1 MEISRRHGL
10 SSVASTIAAL
20 PGPQYLTEIARL
32 HRFINIANDRR
43 HSQAVDPNA
52 FFDLEPEYLGLHP
65 IPEPADFTYPQ
76 PGGAPPVDLTTPAD
90 SGCRPCRG
98 SRFTTLVRFTTQSVL
113 PELLAQAELTSEANE
128 LRSNSAL
135 GWADPQL
142 MLRQVGDIN
151 ELALWDDSTPLPS
164 SAQNAARITAN
175 HASCAAWHVRYA
187 HNILPPRETTSSAS
201 STTASPSAPPSRP
214 TSSTSPQPRA
224 YHATTRRSPP
234 SLRPVSTSN
243 EAPPGEHGAAGRN
256 PDRGGAAHPRPADTG
271 RNSPR
276 GITAPGRRF

>member
-1 MEISRRHGL
+1 MPDEETHHELRHDHELRPLPHPAHATREISRRHGL
-10 SSVASTIAAL
+10 SIVASTIAAL

-187 HNILPPRETTSSAS
+187 HNILPPRETTSEDILGIFNDGVAIGTTISTQVLDLAAAQGIPRHAQALAS
-201 STTASPSAPPSRP
+201 LPPP
-214 TSSTSPQPRA
+214 CP
-224 YHATTRRSPP
+224 H
-234 SLRPVSTSN
+234 
-243 EAPPGEHGAAGRN
+243 
-256 PDRGGAAHPRPADTG
+256 
-271 RNSPR
+271 
-276 GITAPGRRF
+276 I

>member
-1 MEISRRHGL
+1 MPDEETHHELRHDHELRPLPHPAHATMEISRRHGL

-128 LRSNSAL
+128 LRSNPAL
-135 GWADPQL
+135 GWADLQL
-142 MLRQVGDIN
+142 MLKQIARIDRK
-151 ELALWDDSTPLPS
+151 ALWDRSYPLPTP
-164 SAQNAARITAN
+164 AQHAARITAQ
-175 HASCAAWHVRYA
+175 HAFEAAWHVLYA
-187 HNILPPRETTSSAS
+187 YNAVLPKETTSKDILSAFNDGVAIG
-201 STTASPSAPPSRP
+201 TTITTEALDLAAVQGIPRHDQALASLPP
-214 TSSTSPQPRA
+214 A
-224 YHATTRRSPP
+224 CVH
-234 SLRPVSTSN
+234 
-243 EAPPGEHGAAGRN
+243 
-256 PDRGGAAHPRPADTG
+256 
-271 RNSPR
+271 
-276 GITAPGRRF
+276 I